1 MDLVRKWERAPLI
14 SVGSRKFDQ
23 ILQSQDEAS
32 DPFKRE
38 DQSRITLL
46 NENLFVRKVSVFA
59 EDGQNGKSRFSIS
72 LELDDGSDPSNHSRR
87 TERVQCLTLEVE
99 EKEIPVLARLAGRGL
114 EILLKREEP
123 LVQIEDLQ
131 EKILLLESEVQKLLL
146 RKNYLEEQLQFAFEQ
161 LRTSS

>member
-99 EKEIPVLARLAGRGL
+99 EKEIPVLARLAG
-114 EILLKREEP
+114 
-123 LVQIEDLQ
+123 
-131 EKILLLESEVQKLLL
+131 
-146 RKNYLEEQLQFAFEQ
+146 
-161 LRTSS
+161 